1 MIKRLLFLLL
11 PFMQI
16 QSLPVQNISS
26 EELSLEEKVEEE
38 VEMSQESLFNEEEE
52 ISALPKQG
60 SRPQVVQIPTKTQ

>member
-1 MIKRLLFLLL
+1 MIKRLLLLLL

-16 QSLPVQNISS
+16 QSLPTQNVSLT
-26 EELSLEEKVEEE
+26 ELSLEEKAEEE